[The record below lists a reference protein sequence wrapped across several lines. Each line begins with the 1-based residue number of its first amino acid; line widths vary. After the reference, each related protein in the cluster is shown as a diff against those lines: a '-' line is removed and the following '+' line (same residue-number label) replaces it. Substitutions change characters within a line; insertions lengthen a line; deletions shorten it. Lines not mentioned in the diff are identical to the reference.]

1 MGKMICKLLTLL
13 ANTLVYHFITL
24 SAHFSPSSATI
35 PTNFLFGAASSA
47 YQYEGAYLS
56 DGKGLN
62 NWDVFTHKSG
72 KIKDNSNGD
81 VATDH
86 YHHYLMDQQR
96 PFLVTNNFL
105 DLESCKQEDVKLM
118 ANMGLN
124 SYRFSIS
131 WARIL
136 PKGRYGG
143 INFAGIRFY
152 SKLIDALLLRG
163 IQPFVTL
170 SHFDIPQEL
179 EDRYGGWLSPQ
190 LQEDFTYYADVCFKY
205 FGDRVKHWVTFNEP
219 NVAVVYGYRTG
230 QYPPGRCSSSFGNCS
245 QGDSEKEPFIAAH
258 NIILAHAAVV
268 NLYRTKY
275 KEKQGGI
282 VGIVLHAL
290 WLEPIS
296 ESPSDKVAVERAQ
309 SFFMKWFLDPIMFG
323 EYPAEMRKILGPNLP
338 RFSNKDLKVLH
349 TAADFIGIN
358 HYTSFY
364 VRDCMYSACK
374 YGRGVSWTEGHVQES
389 NQSCST
395 NDLLNDGK
403 RVEYMAGYLDALL
416 RTISNGADVRG
427 YFAWSLLDNFEWL
440 EGYTKRFGL
449 YHVDYATLKRSPKS
463 SVSWYKEFIAKH
475 RKQTILTEGENRSID
490 M

>member
-1 MGKMICKLLTLL
+1 M
-13 ANTLVYHFITL
+13 
-24 SAHFSPSSATI
+24 
-35 PTNFLFGAASSA
+35 
-47 YQYEGAYLS
+47 
-56 DGKGLN
+56 
-62 NWDVFTHKSG
+62 
-72 KIKDNSNGD
+72 
-81 VATDH
+81 
-86 YHHYLMDQQR
+86 
-96 PFLVTNNFL
+96 
-105 DLESCKQEDVKLM
+105 
-118 ANMGLN
+118 
-124 SYRFSIS
+124 
-131 WARIL
+131 
-136 PKGRYGG
+136 
-143 INFAGIRFY
+143 
-152 SKLIDALLLRG
+152 
-163 IQPFVTL
+163 TL

-219 NVAVVYGYRTG
+219 NVVVVYGYRTG

-309 SFFMKWFLDPIMFG
+309 SFFMKWFLDPIIFG

-374 YGRGVSWTEGHVQES
+374 YGPGVSWTEGLYQRTPWRNGVPIGEPTAMSWLYIHPQGMENIVTYVKERYNNTPMFITENGYAQES

-395 NDLLNDGK
+395 NDLLNDVK

-449 YHVDYATLKRSPKS
+449 YHVDYATLKRIPKS